1 MILKYI
7 GYKILDGLYMLFIG
21 VENIVANARKS
32 LGQIVDYKRIDKQYN
47 IDTQLISDSTY
58 IPSCIYF
65 LYRSFFYWSVVKF
78 TLYIKFQMFPP
89 SIKCCYNVNTVGISF
104 CSPCVKF

>member
-21 VENIVANARKS
+21 VENIVANAKKS
-32 LGQIVDYKRIDKQYN
+32 LGQIVDYKRIDKRYN

-58 IPSCIYF
+58 IPACQTCVRSPEKYSQFSCCTFKYLKI
-65 LYRSFFYWSVVKF
+65 
-78 TLYIKFQMFPP
+78 
-89 SIKCCYNVNTVGISF
+89 
-104 CSPCVKF
+104 CSH